1 MQKLFTQI
9 LVPVDFSP
17 KSKMA
22 VEESAEL
29 ARLYEC
35 DLHLLYVL
43 PLTPFTSLAS
53 GEIPVTTVYDMV
65 DNSGEAERK
74 LLELC
79 AFVRS
84 KSGNRF
90 PVHHACVP
98 GTWNRSVIEYITEK
112 NIDLVVT
119 GQKSTLPGKRK
130 ISLNPDIIAERTMV
144 PVITIPSN
152 KRLTRLFSIVIP
164 VTEFLPVKK
173 LMYGI
178 YLGSRHGTT
187 IKLLAVEDEKSHASV
202 QHYLK
207 KSYQLIRDNCTVKV
221 ELETVRHTNVA
232 AAVHDFAKAHE
243 VDLII
248 LNPGTQTRMPGF
260 FSSVLGRF
268 IQKYA
273 APPVMT
279 VAPFS

>member
-1 MQKLFTQI
+1 MQKLFRHI

-17 KSKMA
+17 RSRMA

-35 DLHLLYVL
+35 DLHLLFVM
-43 PLTPFTSLAS
+43 PLTPFTSLAT
-53 GEIPVTTVYDMV
+53 GEIPVATVYDV
-65 DNSGEAERK
+65 AANSGETERK
-74 LLELC
+74 LLDLV
-79 AFVRS
+79 AFIKS
-84 KSGNRF
+84 KTGNRF
-90 PVHHACVP
+90 PVHHASVP
-98 GTWNRSVIEYITEK
+98 GTWNRSVIEYITEN
-112 NIDLVVT
+112 NIDLVIT
-119 GQKSTLPGKRK
+119 GQKSTMPGKWK
-130 ISLNPDIIAERTMV
+130 ISLNPDIIAERTSV

-178 YLGSRHGTT
+178 YLASRHATT
-187 IKLLAVEDEKSHASV
+187 IKLLAVENEKSHTSV

-221 ELETVRHTNVA
+221 ELETVRNNNVA
-232 AAVHDFAKAHE
+232 AAVNDFAKEHA

-260 FSSVLGRF
+260 LSLVLGRF

-273 APPVMT
+273 SPPVMT
-279 VAPFS
+279 VAPLS

>member
-17 KSKMA
+17 KSRMA
-22 VEESAEL
+22 VEEAAAL
-29 ARLYEC
+29 AYLYEC
-35 DLHLLYVL
+35 DLHLLHVI
-43 PLTPFTSLAS
+43 PLTTFTSLAA
-53 GEIPVTTVYDMV
+53 GEGPVTSAFDVV

-74 LLELC
+74 LLELS
-79 AFVRS
+79 AFAKS
-84 KSGNRF
+84 KSGNLLS
-90 PVHHACVP
+90 VHHACVP
-98 GTWNRSVIEYITEK
+98 GTWNRSVIDYMTEQH
-112 NIDLVVT
+112 IDLLVT

-130 ISLNPDIIAERTMV
+130 ISLNPDIIAERTSV

-152 KRLTRLFSIVIP
+152 KQLTRLFSIVIP

-178 YLGSRHGTT
+178 YMGSRQATT
-187 IKLLAVEDEKSHASV
+187 IKLLAVENEKSQASV

-221 ELETVRHTNVA
+221 ELETVRNNNVA
-232 AAVHDFAKAHE
+232 AAVHDFAKAHA

-260 FSSVLGRF
+260 LSSLLGRF

-279 VAPFS
+279 VAPLS